1 MIFFAF
7 LMFTSY
13 GEIDSIRV
21 LHERFCAFVN
31 FKNANMASRAMEKL
45 NVSETLMIFQ
55 YKYFIYLCVK
65 PLQNALLRDILLRIP
80 D

>member
-1 MIFFAF
+1 
-7 LMFTSY
+7 MFTSY

-55 YKYFIYLCVK
+55 YSYFIYLCVK